1 MIKAILLGVISLLWL
16 ATSWAQTTKN
26 VLFIGNSY
34 TYVNDLPQLLSN
46 VANSAGDQIVFDSS
60 APGGYTFE
68 GHTTNSVTLDK
79 ISQGDWD
86 VVVLQ
91 EQSQRPAFPIGQVEA
106 EVFPFA
112 AMLDDMIN
120 ENNSCAETMFYM
132 TWGRKNGDASN
143 CGFYEP
149 LCTYAGMDSLLS
161 LRYQMMAEMN
171 EAVVSPVGAVWR
183 YIREQHPLIEL
194 YSSDESHPSLAG
206 SYAAACS
213 FYTSIFRKDPE
224 NITYESGLNAI
235 DAANIRS
242 AVSVVVFDSLQN
254 WLIGTYDPMAEF
266 SSLIVTGSTVQFTN
280 TSENSTSYTW
290 DFGDGETSTEPN
302 PTHTFATNSNFTV
315 TLTASQCD
323 YDDSVEMQIDL
334 TGSVGLSENHLNQPS
349 KLEVFPNP
357 ANDLINVTSILSF
370 PYFVEIHTLGGQ
382 LIFSKQVTDSN
393 STLSIQNLASGT
405 YIFSATNDQEMRR
418 CLLVKN

>member
-1 MIKAILLGVISLLWL
+1 
-16 ATSWAQTTKN
+16 
-26 VLFIGNSY
+26 
-34 TYVNDLPQLLSN
+34 
-46 VANSAGDQIVFDSS
+46 
-60 APGGYTFE
+60 
-68 GHTTNSVTLDK
+68 
-79 ISQGDWD
+79 
-86 VVVLQ
+86 
-91 EQSQRPAFPIGQVEA
+91 
-106 EVFPFA
+106 
-112 AMLDDMIN
+112 
-120 ENNSCAETMFYM
+120 
-132 TWGRKNGDASN
+132 
-143 CGFYEP
+143 
-149 LCTYAGMDSLLS
+149 
-161 LRYQMMAEMN
+161 MMAEMN

-183 YIREQHPLIEL
+183 YIREEHPLIEL

-242 AVSVVVFDSLQN
+242 AVSVVVFDSIQN

-266 SSLIVTGSTVQFTN
+266 SSSIVTGTTVQFTN

-315 TLTASQCD
+315 TLTASKCY

-357 ANDLINVTSILSF
+357 ANDLINVTSI
-370 PYFVEIHTLGGQ
+370 
-382 LIFSKQVTDSN
+382 
-393 STLSIQNLASGT
+393 
-405 YIFSATNDQEMRR
+405 
-418 CLLVKN
+418 

>member
-1 MIKAILLGVISLLWL
+1 MIKAILLGVISLFWL

-34 TYVNDLPQLLSN
+34 TYVNNLPQLISN
-46 VANSAGDQIVFDSS
+46 VANSAGDQVIFDSS

-91 EQSQRPAFPIGQVEA
+91 EQSQRPAFPIGQIEA

-112 AMLDDMIN
+112 EMLDDLIN

-171 EAVVSPVGAVWR
+171 EAVVSPVGAVWH

-206 SYAAACS
+206 SYAAACC
-213 FYTSIFRKDPE
+213 FYTSIFRKDPQ

-266 SSLIVTGSTVQFTN
+266 SSSIVTGTLF
-280 TSENSTSYTW
+280 NS
-290 DFGDGETSTEPN
+290 
-302 PTHTFATNSNFTV
+302 PTLLRIQPVIRGILAMGK
-315 TLTASQCD
+315 LLPSQ
-323 YDDSVEMQIDL
+323 
-334 TGSVGLSENHLNQPS
+334 TQP
-349 KLEVFPNP
+349 
-357 ANDLINVTSILSF
+357 ILS
-370 PYFVEIHTLGGQ
+370 PQMATL
-382 LIFSKQVTDSN
+382 
-393 STLSIQNLASGT
+393 
-405 YIFSATNDQEMRR
+405 
-418 CLLVKN
+418 LLL